1 MSRPLPA
8 APRALLWDLDGTL
21 VDTGHD
27 LATAINGM
35 LTEYGLPVLPA
46 EQVAGHVGKGAR
58 NLVTRCLEDVG
69 QRDRSFDEISRAL
82 AVFERHYDRHLLD
95 TTRPFP
101 GVVELLRTIEPA
113 GIRSALVSNKPEGF
127 CRQIADALGLGRY
140 FPVVVGGETLS
151 SRKPD
156 PAPLLHALEQLSA
169 LAALTP
175 GDGLASSDVG
185 AIAPADAIMIGDT
198 PIDTEAAERA
208 GIACIAVTWGFA
220 SRSLLQATTATHLV
234 DTPDELARLLR
245 G

>member
-35 LTEYGLPVLPA
+35 LVEYGLPALPA

-69 QRDRSFDEISRAL
+69 QRDRSFDQITRAL
-82 AVFERHYDRHLLD
+82 AVFERHYDQHLLD

-101 GVVELLRTIEPA
+101 GVVELFQALEPA
-113 GIRSALVSNKPEGF
+113 GIPNALVSNKPEGF
-127 CRQIADALGLGRY
+127 CRQITDALGLGRY
-140 FPVVVGGETLS
+140 FPVVVGGETLP

-156 PAPLLHALEQLSA
+156 PAPLLHALAQLRPSDWVG
-169 LAALTP
+169 
-175 GDGLASSDVG
+175 GDLRAGSGEPG
-185 AIAPADAIMIGDT
+185 AIAPSEAIMIGDT

-220 SRSLLQATTATHLV
+220 SRTLLQTTTATHVV
-234 DTPDELARLLR
+234 DTPDELARLLLR
-245 G
+245 